1 MENTEKG
8 LFENIDLPGIYK
20 RRRIVNAFMLGLS
33 GLATL
38 LAVVPLVWITVY
50 VLFKGSSYINLDF
63 FIHFPQPM
71 GMSGG
76 GVLHAIE
83 GTFVMVVIASI
94 MSIPLAILAANYL
107 LLYPNNLISNAVRFS
122 TDLLSG
128 VPSIVIG
135 LFGYAVIVVVQKHYS
150 AMAGGVVLAIIMLP
164 VMLRATEEMLK
175 LVPKE
180 LREGALALG
189 SPEWKASLSV
199 ILPASA
205 EGVITGIMLAIARAI
220 GETAPL
226 LFTALGNDNYDI
238 AKFIQQGITYH
249 QSFGEI
255 LGKILGQPTDALP
268 LTLWKY
274 AQQPY
279 PERVEQ
285 SWAVAMVLMLFVL
298 LLNIAARLW
307 LSYRQRQTHA
317 K

>member
-1 MENTEKG
+1 MEEG
-8 LFENIDLPGIYK
+8 LFDQVDLTSVYK
-20 RRRIVNAFMLGLS
+20 RRRFVNYLMLGLS
-33 GLATL
+33 GAATL
-38 LAVVPLVWITVY
+38 LAVIPLVWITVY
-50 VLFKGSSYINLDF
+50 VLYKGSTYINLDF
-63 FIHFPQPM
+63 FIHFPKPM
-71 GMSGG
+71 GMPGG

-83 GTFVMVVIASI
+83 GTLVMVLIASVI
-94 MSIPLAILAANYL
+94 SIPLALLAANYL
-107 LLYPNNLISNAVRFS
+107 LLFPKHILSSAVRFS

-135 LFGYAVIVVVQKHYS
+135 LFGYAVIVVTQKHYS
-150 AMAGGVVLAIIMLP
+150 AFAGGIVLAIIMLP

-189 SPEWKASLSV
+189 SPEWKAAISV
-199 ILPASA
+199 VLPASM
-205 EGVITGIMLAIARAI
+205 EGIITGIMLAIARAI

-226 LFTALGNDNYDI
+226 LFTALGNDNFDI
-238 AKFIQQGITYH
+238 GHYIKQGITYH
-249 QSFGEI
+249 QSVWGI
-255 LGKILGQPTDALP
+255 LMQIINQPTDALP

-279 PERVEQ
+279 AERVQQ

-298 LLNIAARLW
+298 LLNILARLW
-307 LSYRQRQTHA
+307 LSYRQKRMFA